1 MPSAVRVLL
10 FANPETATVDA
21 RLCNRPILH
30 AVASALQSATR
41 ETEPGRES
49 PHRQS
54 VDDDTCGRI
63 PTGAEVSVAD
73 GEPDETPQTS

>member
-1 MPSAVRVLL
+1 MCPGPV
-10 FANPETATVDA
+10 FG
-21 RLCNRPILH
+21 
-30 AVASALQSATR
+30 ALESATR

-73 GEPDETPQTS
+73 GEPGRDAPNFVEAGVSFCRIRALSFLKSSTD